1 MIHNFHE
8 RQREKRKERAL
19 WSSDKSGIR
28 HRARRSRGFAPRI
41 PRAKSRDSQR
51 RPMKPK
57 RETSCRLVALSR
69 STSREPEKSRS
80 TFSAWFI
87 TLSIARSRGLAY
99 YTRHARIA
107 RNEGVRDRTLRRKKL
122 GFFAR
127 EPDRV
132 CQLETTRRIVPVWI
146 LSEKF
151 VEKISTS
158 AALKPEKTMMRK
170 VQDRKLN
177 ESLFR

>member
-1 MIHNFHE
+1 
-8 RQREKRKERAL
+8 
-19 WSSDKSGIR
+19 
-28 HRARRSRGFAPRI
+28 
-41 PRAKSRDSQR
+41 
-51 RPMKPK
+51 MKPK

-80 TFSAWFI
+80 TFLAWFI

-99 YTRHARIA
+99 YTRRARIA

-132 CQLETTRRIVPVWI
+132 CQLETARRMVPVLI

-151 VEKISTS
+151 VEKNFNFCCS
-158 AALKPEKTMMRK
+158 KTERDYDEESIGQEIK
-170 VQDRKLN
+170 CEAKLII
-177 ESLFR
+177 FR